1 MKSIAFGFAVF
12 FGVLSVGV
20 FGDSRWTD
28 FQSRAEAVLLVLP
41 STPINADDGKAY
53 MQELEDVS
61 ETLPSDQQSVLRDTV
76 HWLGYCY
83 GMAAAR
89 KNPEAAKKEAASLGL
104 ALMFKH
110 FNGKSPK
117 DIVVHAIQM
126 KEKYPKLW
134 KLHVDSY

>member
-1 MKSIAFGFAVF
+1 MKSVAFAYAVL
-12 FGVLSVGV
+12 FGALSVGAL
-20 FGDSRWTD
+20 GESRWTD
-28 FQSRAEAVLLVLP
+28 FQSRAEALLLVLP
-41 STPINADDGKAY
+41 STAINAGDGRAY
-53 MQELEDVS
+53 MERLTGIA
-61 ETLPSDQQSVLRDTV
+61 ETLPPNQQDVLRDTV

-83 GMAAAR
+83 GVAAR
-89 KNPEAAKKEAASLGL
+89 HKNPQAGDDEAETLGF

-134 KLHVDSY
+134 KLHVDTY

>member
-1 MKSIAFGFAVF
+1 MKLTAVASAVLFGA
-12 FGVLSVGV
+12 LSVGSL
-20 FGDSRWTD
+20 GQSTWID

-41 STPINADDGKAY
+41 STAIKTGDGKAY
-53 MQELEDVS
+53 METLAGIA
-61 ETLPSDQQSVLRDTV
+61 ETLPSNQQDVLRDTV

-83 GMAAAR
+83 GMAARR
-89 KNPEAAKKEAASLGL
+89 KNPQADDEEAESLGL

-134 KLHVDSY
+134 KLHVDTY

>member
-12 FGVLSVGV
+12 FGVLSVGARAN
-20 FGDSRWTD
+20 SNWTD

-41 STPINADDGKAY
+41 STPINAEDGKAY
-53 MQELEDVS
+53 MQKLADVS

-89 KNPEAAKKEAASLGL
+89 KNPEVGKEKAASLGL

-134 KLHVDSY
+134 KLHVDTY